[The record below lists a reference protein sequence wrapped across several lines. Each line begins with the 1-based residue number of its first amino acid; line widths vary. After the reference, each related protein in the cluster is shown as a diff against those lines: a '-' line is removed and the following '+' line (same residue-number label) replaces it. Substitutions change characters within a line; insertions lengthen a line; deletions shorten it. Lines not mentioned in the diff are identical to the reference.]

1 MYWHQGGAVL
11 TKKRAVITG
20 IGAVTPLGNSLEAFW
35 NNLVEGKSGV
45 GPITHFDTKGYNSTI
60 AAEVKDFNP
69 KDFIDHKE
77 ARRMDRFT
85 HFALAAT
92 AMAVENAG
100 LDLNKINRDKSAV
113 ILGTGVG
120 GLQTLE
126 DQHIVLMEKG
136 PGRVSPLF
144 IPMMIANMGAG
155 QIAIKFGL
163 RGCNIT
169 TTSACASSTNAVGE
183 AFKLIQRGQADVVIS
198 GGAEAPVTPLAVAGF
213 CSMKALSTRND
224 DPAGAS
230 RPFDV
235 GRDGFVI
242 AEGSVIL
249 ILEEMEHAL
258 ARGANILAEITGYG
272 ASCDAYHITAP
283 DPEGIGA
290 ALAMRMAIQDASI
303 QPSNIDYINAHGTST
318 TLGDKLETVAIKEV
332 FGDHAFNVAVSSTKS
347 MTGHLLG
354 AAGGLEAA
362 VCVLSINRGIIPP
375 TINLEVPDPECDLDY
390 VPNTAR
396 KAVVSAALT
405 NSFGFGGHNA
415 TLIFENF
422 KPERTTT
429 ERVL

>member
-1 MYWHQGGAVL
+1 M
-11 TKKRAVITG
+11 TNKRAVITG
-20 IGAVTPLGNSLEAFW
+20 IGVVTPLGNSLEAFW
-35 NNLVEGKSGV
+35 SNLLEGKSGV
-45 GPITHFDTKGYNSTI
+45 GPITHFDTKDYTSTI

-69 KDFIDHKE
+69 KDFVAHKE

-100 LDLNKINRDKSAV
+100 LNIDKINRDRSAV

-126 DQHIVLMEKG
+126 DQHKVMLDRG
-136 PGRVSPLF
+136 PDRVSPFF

-155 QIAIKFGL
+155 QIAIKYGL

-198 GGAEAPVTPLAVAGF
+198 GGAEAPVTPLAGAGF

-230 RPFDV
+230 RPFDA

-242 AEGSVIL
+242 GEGSVIL
-249 ILEEMEHAL
+249 VLEEMEHAL
-258 ARGANILAEITGYG
+258 ARGADILAEITGYG

-283 DPEGIGA
+283 DPEGAGA
-290 ALAMRMAIQDASI
+290 ALAMKMAIQDAGI
-303 QPSNIDYINAHGTST
+303 QPAGIDYINAHGTST
-318 TLGDKLETVAIKEV
+318 PLNDKLETVAIKEV
-332 FGDHAFNVAVSSTKS
+332 
-347 MTGHLLG
+347 LG
-354 AAGGLEAA
+354 EYA
-362 VCVLSINRGIIPP
+362 
-375 TINLEVPDPECDLDY
+375 Y
-390 VPNTAR
+390 
-396 KAVVSAALT
+396 
-405 NSFGFGGHNA
+405 
-415 TLIFENF
+415 
-422 KPERTTT
+422 
-429 ERVL
+429 